1 LFEIQNDEIFLAYFF
16 PHLRIVPHLVDG
28 CKGGDAV
35 ARILVMRLGQYLF
48 IGSRWAQI
56 AGRLCGIVAGGG
68 DIFVVATRL
77 AGTATRI

>member
-1 LFEIQNDEIFLAYFF
+1 
-16 PHLRIVPHLVDG
+16 
-28 CKGGDAV
+28 V
-35 ARILVMRLGQYLF
+35 ARILVMCLGQYLL